1 MVDKLSNLVGPHRN
15 DALVAAV
22 LAHVFLLKHNA
33 GDAADFEL
41 LGRNVLAGGAA
52 RNGAYDFLVFGI
64 RSGQAFEVC
73 KRWWFDGVMEN
84 GGGGGGGGRLTE
96 MAEMK
101 AVCKD
106 LTMADQHQSRDREGD
121 EWGLPRVSG
130 F

>member
-22 LAHVFLLKHNA
+22 LAVFLLKH
-33 GDAADFEL
+33 AADFAL

-73 KRWWFDGVMEN
+73 KRWWFDGVLEN
-84 GGGGGGGGRLTE
+84 GGGGGLTE

-121 EWGLPRVSG
+121 ERGLPRVSG
-130 F
+130 VRAKMVDA